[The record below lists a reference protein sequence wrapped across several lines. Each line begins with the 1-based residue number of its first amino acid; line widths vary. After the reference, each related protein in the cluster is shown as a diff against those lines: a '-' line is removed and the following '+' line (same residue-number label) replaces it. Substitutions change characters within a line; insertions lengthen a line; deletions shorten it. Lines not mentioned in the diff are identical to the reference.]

1 MAVTVHHGSRTRSD
15 TNSTVIPEHE
25 AATNAQTNSHIDSAS
40 REEAIKRQVKDN
52 NRQIIPAP
60 LIQIFSSE
68 RKLKCVP
75 VDSTVARVYFRLTGS
90 RMSADP
96 E

>member
-1 MAVTVHHGSRTRSD
+1 MAVTVRHGSRTRSG
-15 TNSTVIPEHE
+15 TNSIVITEHE
-25 AATNAQTNSHIDSAS
+25 GATNAPTNSHIDSAS
-40 REEAIKRQVKDN
+40 GEEAIKRQVKDN

-60 LIQIFSSE
+60 LIQIFSTE
-68 RKLKCVP
+68 RKPKCVP
-75 VDSTVARVYFRLTGS
+75 VDCTVARVYFHLTGS

>member
-1 MAVTVHHGSRTRSD
+1 MAVTVRHGSRTRS

-25 AATNAQTNSHIDSAS
+25 GATNATHIDSAS

-68 RKLKCVP
+68 RKPKCVP
-75 VDSTVARVYFRLTGS
+75 VNCTVARVYFHLTGS